1 MSSLFIKNSSRV
13 LLTSVLLWALVGS
26 GSSFAQKQS
35 RKNLEVKRKQA
46 LHEIEETKKQ
56 LAEIKVNKNH
66 SLTQL
71 LMLNKKIA
79 QREELIGVINSEI
92 RILNKEIADN
102 NGSIRGLQN
111 DLAKLK
117 AEYAKMVYYA
127 YKNQD
132 AYNRLMFVFASRDFE
147 QAFMRLKYLQ
157 QYNDYRKK
165 QAEQILE
172 TKKKLD
178 ERVLQLE
185 ARKTDQRQLLTS
197 EQSEKQNLASEK
209 KEKEQVFSALKTQ
222 EGKLKKDLEKKK
234 KNAEKLQKAIQKVIQ
249 DELDKLNDEHKNT
262 GKPKTDRLVLTPEAK
277 ELSNS
282 FASNKSK
289 LPWPVIK
296 GDIVEHFGVHPHPVM
311 PNVDVNNN
319 GIDIA
324 TIKGGLAR
332 AVFDGEVKAVVSIP
346 GSGQFVLIRHGEYL
360 TVYSNLKEIYVKV
373 NDKVKTKQ
381 NIGSILFDDEDSKTV
396 LHFELWKG
404 KDNKLDPETWIAP
417 MR

>member
-1 MSSLFIKNSSRV
+1 MSSLSIKNSSRI
-13 LLTSVLLWALVGS
+13 LLAVVWMWALFGS
-26 GSSFAQKQS
+26 GGAFAQK
-35 RKNLEVKRKQA
+35 RKDLEKKRQQA
-46 LHEIEETKKQ
+46 LQEIEETKKQ

-92 RILNKEIADN
+92 RELNKEIAEN
-102 NGSIRGLQN
+102 NSSIKGLQN

-117 AEYAKMVYYA
+117 AEYAKMIYYA

-132 AYNRLMFVFASRDFE
+132 AYNRLMFVFASKDFE

-157 QYNDYRKK
+157 QYNVYRKK
-165 QAEQILE
+165 QADQILE

-178 ERVLQLE
+178 ERVAQLE
-185 ARKTDQRQLLTS
+185 AKKSDQRQLLTS

-209 KEKEQVFSALKTQ
+209 KEKEQVFSDLKTQ
-222 EGKLKKDLEKKK
+222 ESKLKKDLEKKK
-234 KNAEKLQKAIQKVIQ
+234 KDAEKLQKAIQKVIQ
-249 DELDKLNDEHKNT
+249 DELDKLNVEQKNT

-282 FASNKSK
+282 FASNKNK

-311 PNVDVNNN
+311 QNVDVNNN

-324 TIKGGLAR
+324 TIKGAMAR

-346 GSGQFVLIRHGEYL
+346 GSGQFILVRHGEYL
-360 TVYSNLKEIYVKV
+360 TVYSNLKEIYVNV
-373 NDKVKTKQ
+373 GDKVKTKQ
-381 NIGSILFDDEDSKTV
+381 NIGSVLFDEEDSKTI
-396 LHFELWKG
+396 LHFEIWKG
-404 KDNKLDPETWIAP
+404 KDNKLDPESWITP
-417 MR
+417 RN